1 MIIANIVDCN
11 EPRDVAYG
19 ILVCFNPEV
28 TLEQISDFID
38 DYKALHEGDDWFVEN
53 LVAEFPVDWQII
65 YQKDCKYLY
74 V

>member
-19 ILVCFNPEV
+19 NLVCLNPEV

-38 DYKALHEGDDWFVEN
+38 EYKVLHEGEDWFVED
-53 LVAEFPVDWQII
+53 LVTEFPVEWQII